1 MKASL
6 ILTSFLTILV
16 FSGVSYSQG
25 QCNHLTNPTAKRN
38 CLKRQLDEANR
49 QQRLAEERLNR
60 ANLRMQ
66 KACTAMEVLDQAAEL
81 AASQHPIVHVQVA
94 GATYYSVR
102 AVTSALTREQR
113 NCESA
118 RQEVE
123 RARRR
128 Q

>member
-1 MKASL
+1 MKASV
-6 ILTSFLTILV
+6 ILTSVLMILA

-25 QCNHLTNPTAKRN
+25 KCNHLKNPTAKRH
-38 CLKRQLDEANR
+38 CLQRQLDEANR
-49 QQRLAEERLNR
+49 QQRLAQERLNR

-66 KACTAMEVLDQAAEL
+66 RACTAMEALDQAAEL
-81 AASQHPIVHVQVA
+81 AAAQHPNVHVQAA
-94 GATYYSVR
+94 GATFYSVR
-102 AVTSALTREQR
+102 AVMSALTRERR

-128 Q
+128 R